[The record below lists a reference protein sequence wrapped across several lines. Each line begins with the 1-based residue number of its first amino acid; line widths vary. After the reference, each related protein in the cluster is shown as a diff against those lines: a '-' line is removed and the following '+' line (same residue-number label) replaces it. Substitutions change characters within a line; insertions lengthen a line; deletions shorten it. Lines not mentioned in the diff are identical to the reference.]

1 MSPPAPAPVPAV
13 PAPPAASSEKAYAS
27 GTRVEVYVLEAEVAV
42 AVRAALEALP
52 SPPDRMPGGV
62 TDAAA
67 DALARLLSRWYPGA
81 AVSVVL
87 RRREVPEPRVTGRV
101 APSEAE
107 RISRE
112 VGGRLGVLLHE
123 GAGQAV
129 AGATGPGDTRGARA

>member
-1 MSPPAPAPVPAV
+1 MSPPAPSTA

-112 VGGRLGVLLHE
+112 VGGRLGVLLRE
-123 GAGQAV
+123 GAGLAL
-129 AGATGPGDTRGARA
+129 AGAVVRGDTDGGRA